1 MQLRALCAPDAF
13 CQAEATCV
21 VPLGF
26 FVLEILG
33 VKRGGVAVYGS
44 YIGGYRCN
52 GSGTEMQG

>member
-1 MQLRALCAPDAF
+1 M
-13 CQAEATCV
+13 